1 MKLPP
6 ALALAVRWGPFF
18 EARLKAVKRNWL
30 ATASSPGWQKVSGIR
45 TSPAASGRSGMFCG
59 VASIIRAAILSFLNA
74 FSNAVAMPA
83 LSLVR

>member
-1 MKLPP
+1 
-6 ALALAVRWGPFF
+6 
-18 EARLKAVKRNWL
+18 
-30 ATASSPGWQKVSGIR
+30 
-45 TSPAASGRSGMFCG
+45 MFCG